1 MTRLFSYTIPIDDG
15 AAPNPFHGMCSLAI
29 CKPTIRRVAQPGDW
43 VAGLGSKNAP
53 GGRDLSGRLVYAMRV
68 EEVVPLAEYD
78 RRAPQEWPH
87 RIPNLQSLD
96 LADRL
101 GDCIYDFGAGEREP
115 PKQRPGVHAAENI
128 KADLDGVN
136 ALVSRHFYYFGNR
149 PIELPEGLKKICHQ
163 GQGHKSN
170 ANDPYVE
177 RFVNWLEGLG
187 LRAGQIYGWPDF
199 IIDWSSER
207 VACGCEPR
215 AQERPDDPVC

>member
-1 MTRLFSYTIPIDDG
+1 MTRLFTYTIPIDDG
-15 AAPNPFHGMCSLAI
+15 AAPNPFHGMCTLAI
-29 CKPTIRRVAQPGDW
+29 CKPRIRSAAKKGDW
-43 VAGLGSKNAP
+43 VAGLGSKNTQ
-53 GGRDLSGRLVYAMRV
+53 GGRDLSGKLVYAMRV
-68 EEVVPLAEYD
+68 DDVMTLAEYD
-78 RRAPQEWPH
+78 RRASQEWPH
-87 RIPNLQSLD
+87 RIPNLESRD

-101 GDCIYDFGAGEREP
+101 GDCIYDYEAGEHEL
-115 PKQRPGVHAAENI
+115 PKQRPGVHAADNVET
-128 KADLDGVN
+128 DLGGVN

-149 PIELPEGLKKICHQ
+149 AIELPERIMEICHQ

-177 RFVNWLEGLG
+177 KFENWLEGLG
-187 LRAGQIYGWPDF
+187 LRSGQLYGWPDF